1 MAIVILDILQSLA
14 DIIGAIVTFLKPI
27 VAPIGSF
34 MVSWI
39 NFALSF
45 FPTESWLIYIIIFAV
60 LIISGIIVN
69 SYWPGD
75 KPLEEEAEGKLEEP
89 KIEEDE
95 EPDTMGSLDAERKE
109 HEEEPAISEDK
120 DTDSEKRD
128 KTPIM

>member
-1 MAIVILDILQSLA
+1 MAILILDILQSLA

-39 NFALSF
+39 NFVLSF
-45 FPTESWLIYIIIFAV
+45 FPTESWLIYIIIFVV
-60 LIISGIIVN
+60 LIVSGIIVN

-75 KPLEEEAEGKLEEP
+75 KPLEEETEGKLKEP
-89 KIEEDE
+89 EIEEDE
-95 EPDTMGSLDAERKE
+95 ESDTMSSLDTEQKE
-109 HEEEPAISEDK
+109 KGEEPAISEDK
-120 DTDSEKRD
+120 DTNSEKRD